1 MFARDGGKRK
11 ILEILS
17 PFFQSSLSSA
27 AFIEAKGGKWHK
39 EIFCRSSSTDID
51 HHQFIR
57 VCCEKGKK
65 RFANH
70 FPVCAS
76 HKQPRQ
82 HKSEACAWLWERVWD
97 EIKHEKFSRGKV
109 GQNQQK
115 NTSTAVLPQPSNY
128 LDQKQQKPFFP
139 TFHCLSRTLFKLLV
153 LHVYYPIRVQFF
165 RLGVWVELR
174 LKWNACGA
182 QSADTC
188 GGISFISGMREEGE
202 KKKRFFNPQIDMK
215 SDFLRTCRGG
225 VSRRHR
231 RIYFHATVVIKNNDA
246 PPLNGFKLK
255 WKLLIR

>member
-39 EIFCRSSSTDID
+39 ETFCRSSSTDID

-115 NTSTAVLPQPSNY
+115 KHIDSRPPSTLKLFRSKAAKTVFPHISLPLTY
-128 LDQKQQKPFFP
+128 
-139 TFHCLSRTLFKLLV
+139 TF
-153 LHVYYPIRVQFF
+153 
-165 RLGVWVELR
+165 
-174 LKWNACGA
+174 
-182 QSADTC
+182 
-188 GGISFISGMREEGE
+188 
-202 KKKRFFNPQIDMK
+202 
-215 SDFLRTCRGG
+215 
-225 VSRRHR
+225 
-231 RIYFHATVVIKNNDA
+231 
-246 PPLNGFKLK
+246 
-255 WKLLIR
+255 